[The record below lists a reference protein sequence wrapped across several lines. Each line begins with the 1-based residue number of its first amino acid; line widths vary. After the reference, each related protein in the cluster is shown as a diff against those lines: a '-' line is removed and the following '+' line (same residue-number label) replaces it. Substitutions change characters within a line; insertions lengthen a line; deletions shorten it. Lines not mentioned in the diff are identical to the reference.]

1 MKFGKF
7 EIDGFTLLGWTGLII
22 WGLVMIFGKGGC

>member
-7 EIDGFTLLGWTGLII
+7 EMDNVTLII
-22 WGLVMIFGKGGC
+22 IISLIVWGLVMIFGKG

>member
-7 EIDGFTLLGWTGLII
+7 EIDSLTLLGLVALVV
-22 WGLVMIFGKGGC
+22 WGLVMIFGKG

>member
-7 EIDGFTLLGWTGLII
+7 EIESFTLLGLIGLVV
-22 WGLVMIFGKGGC
+22 WGLVMIFGKG

>member
-7 EIDGFTLLGWTGLII
+7 EIDSPTFIIFVGLIV
-22 WGLVMIFGKGGC
+22 WGLVMIFGKG